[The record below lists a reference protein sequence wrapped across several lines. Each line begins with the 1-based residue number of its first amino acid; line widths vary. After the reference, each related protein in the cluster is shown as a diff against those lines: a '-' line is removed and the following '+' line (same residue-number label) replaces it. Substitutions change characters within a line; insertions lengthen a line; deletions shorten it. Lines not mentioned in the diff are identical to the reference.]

1 MNMNF
6 DYSSHNNRIYSPKY
20 NTTRYSNENNFST
33 SFYNNNIS
41 KYEPYEPITIP
52 YNRPSSPLM
61 VKQEHSPYF
70 LEFENDELAH
80 SLYEEKRVNRELLSI
95 LDSNKYELQVL
106 GRRYDSKVDEINS
119 LAVKYDQSEQI
130 RKDQANLISSLQ
142 KELDT
147 LREKVKQMEISNE
160 EENENNKTQTSGKT
174 ATKSLKNGEKSTSKN
189 PFTKNLTS
197 SMNKST
203 SKLKTSTVSNVKPV
217 KKGVTSSGKK

>member
-6 DYSSHNNRIYSPKY
+6 DYSSNNTRVYSPKY
-20 NTTRYSNENNFST
+20 NTSKYTSQNNYNT
-33 SFYNNNIS
+33 SFYNNTRT
-41 KYEPYEPITIP
+41 YEPYEPIAIP
-52 YNRPSSPLM
+52 YNRPSSPLL
-61 VKQEHSPYF
+61 VKHEHSPYF

-106 GRRYDSKVDEINS
+106 GRRYDSKVDEINA

-130 RKDQANLISSLQ
+130 RKDQANLITSLQ

-147 LREKVKQMEISNE
+147 LREKVKQMELSNE
-160 EENENNKTQTSGKT
+160 EEEENNKTVSGKT
-174 ATKSLKNGEKSTSKN
+174 TKSLKNDKKSTSKN
-189 PFTKNLTS
+189 PFVKNLTN

-203 SKLKTSTVSNVKPV
+203 SKLKTNSVNNTKTL
-217 KKGVTSSGKK
+217 KKGVTTSGISKK